1 MHRAHAKINLG
12 LRIVGRRADGYH
24 DIETIFHRVSL
35 HDNLQ
40 LEASG
45 QIEVTSSSRE
55 APGGEANICHQA
67 VRLLQD
73 HLNVR
78 AGARIHIQ
86 KTVPVGAGLGGGSSD
101 AALVLRELPR
111 LWGVEVTEESL
122 QKIALKLGSD
132 VPYFLGAGSALARG
146 RGEQLRYVRLS
157 IPFVILLCYPNIH
170 VSTAWAYSQ
179 ASPSGTGP
187 DLLGLLQQGLDTPA
201 LLQRTLQNDFEP
213 TVLAAHP
220 DIRRVKDEM
229 LQGGALYASL
239 SGSGSS
245 VFGFFRTDE
254 EAAGPAERFRERG
267 YTTNTTPPGFL
278 PP

>member
-12 LRIVGRRADGYH
+12 LRIIGRRADGYH

-35 HDNLQ
+35 HDGLE

-45 QIEVTSSSRE
+45 QIEVTSSSPE
-55 APGGEANICHQA
+55 APGGEGNLCYQA

-86 KTVPVGAGLGGGSSD
+86 KAIPVGAGLGGGSSD

-111 LWGVEVTEESL
+111 LWGIEVTDESL
-122 QKIALKLGSD
+122 REMALKLGSD

-146 RGEQLRYVRLS
+146 RGEQLQYIRLS

-170 VSTAWAYSQ
+170 VSTAWAYRQ
-179 ASPSGTGP
+179 ARVSGTGP
-187 DLLGLLQQGLDTPA
+187 DLLGLLQQGLEHPA
-201 LLQRTLQNDFEP
+201 LLQQSLQNDFEP

-220 DIRRVKDEM
+220 EIRRAKEEM
-229 LQGGALYASL
+229 LEGGALYASL

-245 VFGFFRTDE
+245 VFGFFRTEE
-254 EAAGPAERFRERG
+254 EATGPATRFRARG
-267 YTTNTTPPGFL
+267 YTTSTTPPGFL
-278 PP
+278 PA